1 MLTAKTPIVLIHGL
15 WMTARSW
22 EHWIEHYT
30 DKGFEVIAKSWPGLD
45 IDIDDLRRDPSS
57 IATLGITETVDFYE
71 DIIRNLD
78 SPPIIIGH
86 SFGGLMTQILL
97 DRGLG
102 AAGVAI
108 ATALIK
114 GILFLPLSTVKVT
127 LPALKN
133 PANNHRAIP
142 LSPEQFHYAFT
153 NTLSEEESL
162 EVYRRYAV
170 PGPDH
175 ILFQAAFANFN
186 PHAASAVD
194 TKNESRAP
202 LLLIAGGQDHISPP
216 SVVQATLKLYQHS
229 SALTEYKEYPERT
242 HYTLGQTG
250 WEQVADYALEWALQH
265 GRKERSNRTE
275 WCSAHR

>member
-1 MLTAKTPIVLIHGL
+1 MLSKKPPIVLIHGL

-22 EHWIEHYT
+22 EHWIKRYT
-30 DKGFEVIAKSWPGLD
+30 EKGFEVVAKSWPGMD
-45 IDIDDLRRDPSS
+45 IDIDELRRNPSS
-57 IATLGITETVDFYE
+57 IATLGIAETVDFYE
-71 DIIRNLD
+71 KIIRDLD

-108 ATALIK
+108 ATAPIK
-114 GILFLPLSTVKVT
+114 GILFLPFSTVKVT

-133 PANNHRAIP
+133 PANNHRAVP

-153 NTLSEEESL
+153 NNLSEEESL
-162 EVYRRYAV
+162 AVYQRYAV

-202 LLLIAGGQDHISPP
+202 LLLISGGQDHISPP
-216 SVVQATLKLYQHS
+216 SVVEATLKLYRHS
-229 SALTEYKEYPERT
+229 RALTEYKEYPERT
-242 HYTLGQTG
+242 HYTLGQDG

-265 GRKERSNRTE
+265 GSKDGSSVTE
-275 WCSAHR
+275 ICSDHR